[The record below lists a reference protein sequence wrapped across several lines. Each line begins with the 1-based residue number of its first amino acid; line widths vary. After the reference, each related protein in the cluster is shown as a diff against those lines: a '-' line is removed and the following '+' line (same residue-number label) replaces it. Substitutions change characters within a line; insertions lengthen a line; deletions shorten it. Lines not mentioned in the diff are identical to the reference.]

1 MRSYS
6 VCLSLTDFTKHNILQ
21 ILPCC
26 CKWQNI
32 VLFSGWVVLRCHIFL
47 IHSSSVDGPLGCSRV
62 LGIVKSA
69 AMHTGVYV
77 CFRFFC
83 VPRSGIARSDCSS
96 IFILICGREFQSEHI
111 FIHSTVSIHL
121 SSFYVSDVS
130 SCAVRNVL
138 IPSYLPPS
146 SFQVVPSTTQLPGAC
161 AFRLQWHCHRADWSW
176 RVRVGL
182 APEGSCWRI
191 CSLLLHPGGGLN
203 LWFWKRSVST
213 LCRRI

>member
-6 VCLSLTDFTKHNILQ
+6 ICLSLTDFTKHNILQ

-69 AMHTGVYV
+69 AMHTGVYA
-77 CFRFFC
+77 CFCFFC

-96 IFILICGREFQSEHI
+96 IFILICGREFQSEHTTVYPSI
-111 FIHSTVSIHL
+111 LLSVSIWA
-121 SSFYVSDVS
+121 VSAFRMLV
-130 SCAVRNVL
+130 AVLWGTCLFPV
-138 IPSYLPPS
+138 IYLPPVLRLCRVRRS
-146 SFQVVPSTTQLPGAC
+146 SREC
-161 AFRLQWHCHRADWSW
+161 AFRLQWRRRRADWSW
-176 RVRVGL
+176 RLRVGL

-203 LWFWKRSVST
+203 L
-213 LCRRI
+213 